1 MDKKSPNGLLGLM
14 KFYNKILIHWL
25 AEILDCNFAFS
36 NFSQLAVIVAS
47 DSIQNQFD
55 GVCCELV
62 SVNNFFRQF
71 ETEDTLAL
79 SAWVF

>member
-55 GVCCELV
+55 GVC
-62 SVNNFFRQF
+62 
-71 ETEDTLAL
+71 
-79 SAWVF
+79 